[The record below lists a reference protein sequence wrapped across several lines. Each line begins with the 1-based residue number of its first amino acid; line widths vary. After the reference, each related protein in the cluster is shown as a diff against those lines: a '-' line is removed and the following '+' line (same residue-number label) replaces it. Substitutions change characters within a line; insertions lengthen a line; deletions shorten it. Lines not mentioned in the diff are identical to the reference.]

1 MKEKGFTLLELLVVI
16 LIVGVLAGIALPQY
30 QLAKEKVI
38 MTEGINLA
46 KQIISS
52 SERYYLLHNV
62 YANKMEDLDI
72 EFIGSKTLDER
83 IITNHFIISP
93 FGTESRELVV
103 IQRIPRAT
111 RYYLSILK
119 QTPNRIN
126 CHSYSTAS
134 NVQKKLCD
142 KVSST
147 GHL

>member
-93 FGTESRELVV
+93 FGTEAELVV

-126 CHSYSTAS
+126 CVSYSKAS
-134 NVQKKLCD
+134 NVQKKLCG
-142 KVSST
+142 KFSST